1 MKIYVASQTIK
12 KTQKLNNLSTQKLN
26 NYEIFP
32 LEAGAGAGRDHHHRY
47 TDNDYYNGLRGLL
60 VLLMWTMNVSFL

>member
-1 MKIYVASQTIK
+1 
-12 KTQKLNNLSTQKLN
+12 
-26 NYEIFP
+26 